1 MMIKVAATAFV
12 LFAACSFAQ
21 EPPRAEQAA
30 KRPGDVVQYFPPAP
44 RPQATVVAEA
54 RVQDMET
61 LGKLTTEGQGL
72 YDADLQKRTGY
83 QYCSIAFGL
92 SSRGEFRLAVREAS
106 KALFLGRTQGN
117 DDLIAHAKRD
127 LSMAYSYAGNLERA
141 QQYAEEALTHRVNE
155 QNRAS
160 VHSWAYKVL
169 GDVAMR
175 RGDTPKAI
183 SMYEKSFGMNGGD
196 TRFFARASLAS
207 AYIAAGDLSKA
218 TAAIKDTESYL
229 EVLTSSRSGAEAALA
244 RIKGNLAL
252 KQGEPEQARSFFSKA
267 VEQSTGVD
275 QAYQRFWALDGQARA
290 QLLQGDKVSALN
302 SYVAAIAISEQVR
315 ARFHSEEINTGVFGE
330 MQHPFDETVRLA
342 MESGQTE
349 VAWQASE
356 RGRSRA
362 LLDLVR
368 NRVQLASE
376 TNVFIDP
383 VGEATKLADF
393 QALLKP
399 DDVLVEYHML
409 PTRTYVWVVRKTK
422 IDSATLEIKRDE
434 VTKLI
439 EALRDAISQPKADPA
454 KHSMKLY
461 DVLLRPLGLNDGE
474 SIAIVPHSVLH
485 YVPFQALHDGDAYLI
500 EKFALSYAPSASTL
514 AAVLRGGVP
523 KSGKL
528 FALANPDLGK
538 TDYALPGAQREVEA
552 IKILFADSEA
562 YFQKDATKVRFLAS
576 APKANLVHVAAHAD
590 VDALDPLY
598 SRIYLA
604 STGKDDGTLEAHEVY
619 RMNLKGSGL
628 VVLSACESALGRVS
642 TGDEIWG
649 FTRSFLSAGA
659 PALLVS
665 LWPVADESTERL
677 ITRFYQALGKNNART
692 ALRQAQLEVMREPK
706 FSHPFFWAP
715 FDLVGDWR

>member
-1 MMIKVAATAFV
+1 MIKVAAAAFA
-12 LFAACSFAQ
+12 LFAACSLAQ

-30 KRPGDVVQYFPPAP
+30 KSPGEGVPYFPPAP
-44 RPQATVVAEA
+44 RPQATFVAEA
-54 RVQDMET
+54 RVRDMET
-61 LGKLTTEGQGL
+61 LAQLTTEGQAL
-72 YDADLQKRTGY
+72 YDADLAKRTGY

-106 KALFLGRTQGN
+106 KALFLGRSQGN
-117 DDLIAHAKRD
+117 DDLVAHAKRD

-218 TAAIKDTESYL
+218 TTAVKDAESYL

-252 KQGEPEQARSFFSKA
+252 EQGQPEQARSFFSKA
-267 VEQSTGVD
+267 VEQSTGAE
-275 QAYQRFWALDGQARA
+275 QAYPRFWALDGQARA
-290 QLLQGDKVSALN
+290 QLLQGDKTSALN

-330 MQHPFDETVRLA
+330 MQHAFDETVRLA
-342 MESGQTE
+342 MESGQIE

-368 NRVQLASE
+368 NRVQLASK
-376 TNVFIDP
+376 TDVFIDP
-383 VGEATKLADF
+383 LGEVTKLADF

-399 DDVLVEYHML
+399 DEVLVEYHVL

-422 IDSATLEIKRDE
+422 VDSTTLEIKRDE

-439 EALRDAISQPKADPA
+439 EALRDSISQPKANPA
-454 KHSMKLY
+454 EHATKLY
-461 DVLLRPLGLNDGE
+461 DVLVRPLGLNDGE

-485 YVPFQALHDGDAYLI
+485 YVPFQALRDGNAYLI

-514 AAVLRGGVP
+514 AAVLRGSVP

-538 TDYALPGAQREVEA
+538 PDYALPGAQREVEA
-552 IKILFADSEA
+552 IKALFAESEA
-562 YFQKDATKVRFLAS
+562 YFQKEATKPRFLAS
-576 APKANLVHVAAHAD
+576 APKANLVHVAAHAE
-590 VDALDPLY
+590 VDSLDPLY
-598 SRIYLA
+598 SRLYLA
-604 STGKDDGTLEAHEVY
+604 PVGKDDGALEAHEIY
-619 RMNLKGSGL
+619 RMSLKGPGL
-628 VVLSACESALGRVS
+628 VVLSACNTALGRVS

-677 ITRFYQALGKNNART
+677 MTRFYQALGKNDARK
-692 ALRQAQLEVMREPK
+692 ALRQAQLEVMKEPK

-715 FDLVGDWR
+715 FDLLGDWR